1 MKPKNATF
9 TSFLTGL
16 LLLLGACC
24 PVRADHVLVADG
36 PSQNLESVG
45 QIYSTSTS
53 QPAILAI
60 RGGTILSISDFV
72 TILPP
77 GGATGLQA
85 EDSASRITAENPTT
99 QALGLGQTGI
109 SALRAVNGG
118 SVILEGGKIGIAG
131 ASSIGL
137 VADNGTVNVSGAVV
151 ISMTGPD
158 SYGVEASRSGLVQIN
173 PGTTITTSG
182 IGGFGIFA
190 LTGGTV
196 TANGISITTSG
207 FLSPGGFNADGA
219 ATLGGTINL
228 ENSSIATSGDNADG
242 LHVLSANG
250 EIIGT
255 NLTIV
260 TSGRMAAGAEADNG
274 GSIQLRGGS
283 ISTSNDGSSGLIAT
297 NGGNVTAQGITIN
310 TAGANAYGA
319 FARTNGTLN
328 LNPGTVINTSGN
340 GSYGLFALSGGNIT
354 GNGINV
360 TTTGRPDLLLNTADG
375 AAALTGT
382 SGPATITLQNSAI
395 SANGLGANGLF
406 VSGAGSSISLINSN
420 VVSSLGN
427 GALVDNGAN
436 LTLTGSTITAL
447 IHGIVAT
454 RGSVATPNSI
464 LLSGGDLIT
473 VFGDAFQ
480 VRNGVTNISV
490 INGATVT
497 GNTALLRVL
506 DPPAATVVNLNASHA
521 SLFGDIFADPA
532 SQTAVN
538 LTNASVLTGR
548 VNPLQSPGADLTIDR
563 SSQWVMTGSS
573 NVKSL
578 SVTPG
583 ANATFSF
590 LFNLARNTLT
600 IGNLLGTGGRF
611 GLNINLRRDVS
622 DLIDI
627 TGTSQGSH
635 LLTFFDRGTDLR
647 KNQSLLVVQTADG
660 VAGFSGFTDRGIFK
674 YYVVHGDGSATTPDP
689 KDWYLVRADRIVP
702 DQVERSADLPAGSV
716 GTPVGLSTQ
725 DALANAANAAIGT
738 YAAGTPLFYADME
751 AMIQRLGE
759 LRLLSGESR
768 GSLDSGGKAIIPS
781 KPAEEPP
788 ATVGTWI
795 TGFGNGMHITDEAS
809 RPFDQNT
816 GGFQLGADMRFD
828 AFHGHLY
835 AGGFL
840 SYFNASRDFLDGGN
854 GSTNALS
861 LGTYAT
867 WLNPEGWYADL
878 VLKYTQLWNYFNT
891 PASDASITTAQYSVP
906 ALGGSLEIGKRFN
919 LGEFFI

>member
-1 MKPKNATF
+1 MKQKNASF
-9 TSFLTGL
+9 TSFLTAL
-16 LLLLGACC
+16 LLLVGACC

-36 PSQNLESVG
+36 SSQNLESVG
-45 QIYSTSTS
+45 QIYSTNTS

-60 RGGTILSISDFV
+60 RGGTILSISDLV

-85 EDSASRITAENPTT
+85 EDSGSRITAENPTT

-109 SALRAVNGG
+109 SALRALNGG

-131 ASSIGL
+131 GSSIGL

-151 ISMTGPD
+151 ISMTGPG

-283 ISTSNDGSSGLIAT
+283 ISTSNDGSFGLIAT

-319 FARTNGTLN
+319 FARTNGTVN

-354 GNGINV
+354 GDGINV

-436 LTLTGSTITAL
+436 LTLTGSTTTAL

-464 LLSGGDLIT
+464 LLSGGI
-473 VFGDAFQ
+473 
-480 VRNGVTNISV
+480 
-490 INGATVT
+490 
-497 GNTALLRVL
+497 
-506 DPPAATVVNLNASHA
+506 
-521 SLFGDIFADPA
+521 
-532 SQTAVN
+532 
-538 LTNASVLTGR
+538 
-548 VNPLQSPGADLTIDR
+548 
-563 SSQWVMTGSS
+563 
-573 NVKSL
+573 
-578 SVTPG
+578 
-583 ANATFSF
+583 
-590 LFNLARNTLT
+590 
-600 IGNLLGTGGRF
+600 
-611 GLNINLRRDVS
+611 
-622 DLIDI
+622 
-627 TGTSQGSH
+627 
-635 LLTFFDRGTDLR
+635 
-647 KNQSLLVVQTADG
+647 
-660 VAGFSGFTDRGIFK
+660 
-674 YYVVHGDGSATTPDP
+674 
-689 KDWYLVRADRIVP
+689 
-702 DQVERSADLPAGSV
+702 
-716 GTPVGLSTQ
+716 
-725 DALANAANAAIGT
+725 
-738 YAAGTPLFYADME
+738 
-751 AMIQRLGE
+751 
-759 LRLLSGESR
+759 
-768 GSLDSGGKAIIPS
+768 
-781 KPAEEPP
+781 
-788 ATVGTWI
+788 
-795 TGFGNGMHITDEAS
+795 
-809 RPFDQNT
+809 
-816 GGFQLGADMRFD
+816 
-828 AFHGHLY
+828 
-835 AGGFL
+835 
-840 SYFNASRDFLDGGN
+840 
-854 GSTNALS
+854 
-861 LGTYAT
+861 
-867 WLNPEGWYADL
+867 
-878 VLKYTQLWNYFNT
+878 
-891 PASDASITTAQYSVP
+891 
-906 ALGGSLEIGKRFN
+906 
-919 LGEFFI
+919 